1 MPTLRS
7 GLALVLLALPLS
19 GCFTYAGA
27 GVGFASG
34 VVVSLPQSR
43 QATPE
48 RLATLPPQKPV
59 TLVTTRGNFRL
70 PAHVVYVTADSIF
83 FPWPL
88 QRPSDTSRA
97 VVQQM
102 ARHEVVEIR
111 YRRARVGYLPLFT
124 SIGTALGLAADL
136 YILSRICIACG
147 TGD

>member
-1 MPTLRS
+1 MLTLRS
-7 GLALVLLALPLS
+7 GLALVLLTLPLG

-27 GVGFASG
+27 GTGFVSG
-34 VVVSLPQSR
+34 VAASLPRTRS
-43 QATPE
+43 ATPE

-70 PAHVVYVTADSIF
+70 PAHVVYVTVDSIF

-124 SIGTALGLAADL
+124 LLGTAAGFAADL
-136 YILSRICIACG
+136 YILSQLCISCG